1 MAITQSNIYESLT
14 EQTAI
19 ALAIKLRI
27 FEEGKVLY
35 CKEIGDGNLN
45 LVFHIY
51 DQDEEKSIIIK
62 QALPYAKVV
71 GKSMPLTLQRATI
84 ESNAL
89 KLQASIV
96 PDLVPKV
103 YYTDESLAITIME
116 DLSHLTIVRSGLI
129 DNFDFPILSKH
140 IGEFIAKT
148 LYHTS
153 DYALHPFKKK
163 ELVRQ
168 FSNPEL
174 CKITEDLVFTD
185 PFFNSESND
194 FEEELLPDAVEIW
207 QDFKLKL
214 EVAKLK
220 KSFLTEA
227 EALLHGDLHTGSIF
241 ADIETTKVIDPE
253 FSFYG
258 PIGFDIGQFFANLL
272 FQYIT
277 SKEESKKEKILSY
290 IENTWHVFSATF
302 SELWKES
309 LDSYTKVE
317 GYLEYILDKSF
328 KDSLGFT
335 GCELIR
341 RTIGLSHVKDLD
353 GIEHYDER
361 IQAKRRTLDIGSFLI
376 KERKQFSSIDEV
388 IFSLKTFSKERS

>member
-1 MAITQSNIYESLT
+1 MALTRSNIYEALT

-27 FEEGKVLY
+27 FEDGKVLY

-51 DQDEEKSIIIK
+51 DQEEEKSIIIK

-71 GKSMPLTLQRATI
+71 GESMPLTLHRATI
-84 ESNAL
+84 ESNSL
-89 KLQASIV
+89 RLQASIV

-103 YYTDESLAITIME
+103 YYTDESLAITVME
-116 DLSHLTIVRSGLI
+116 DLSHLTIVRTGLI
-129 DNFDFPILSKH
+129 DNHDFPNLSKH
-140 IGEFIAKT
+140 MGEFIAKT

-163 ELVRQ
+163 ELVSQ

-185 PFFNSESND
+185 PFFNSDSND
-194 FEEELLPDAVEIW
+194 FEDDLLPDVLEIW
-207 QDFKLKL
+207 EDFKLKL

-220 KSFLTEA
+220 KSFLTET

-241 ADIETTKVIDPE
+241 ADAETTKVIDPE
-253 FSFYG
+253 FAFYG

-277 SKEESKKEKILSY
+277 SKGASKKEKILY
-290 IENTWHVFSATF
+290 HIKNTWYVFLTTF
-302 SELWKES
+302 TELWKES
-309 LDSYTKVE
+309 HDSYTKID
-317 GYLEYILDKSF
+317 GYLEYILEKSF
-328 KDSLGFT
+328 KDSLGFA

-353 GIEHYDER
+353 GLEHYEEK
-361 IQAKRRTLDIGSFLI
+361 IQAKRRTLQIGSYLI
-376 KERKQFSSIDEV
+376 KERNRFPSIDEV
-388 IFSLKTFSKERS
+388 ISSLQIFSK